1 MKLSWDVNRM
11 SSFAF
16 SAIGYLARN
25 PEVVATERG
34 SFCRFCLTS
43 EDSTEDDEE
52 GRFTVLVQ
60 SIWFVAT
67 HLMGAAIAESA
78 RKRDQ
83 LFVEGKIRQHHWTAK
98 GSDEAT
104 LVVTG
109 FRFGARKG
117 GPGAASAV
125 LSVAPESPVDSS
137 EAFGWLTQGA
147 QVGIT
152 NCGRGS

>member
-34 SFCRFCLTS
+34 SFCRFCLTG
-43 EDSTEDDEE
+43 EDFTEDDEE
-52 GRFTVLVQ
+52 GRFTVGVQ
-60 SIWFVAT
+60 NFWFVAT
-67 HLMGAAIAESA
+67 HLMGAAIADGA

-83 LFVEGKIRQHHWTAK
+83 LFVQGKIRQHHWTAN
-98 GSDEAT
+98 GRGEAT

-117 GPGAASAV
+117 DTGAASAV
-125 LSVAPESPVDSS
+125 SS
-137 EAFGWLTQGA
+137 ASCTD
-147 QVGIT
+147 
-152 NCGRGS
+152 